1 MIAAAI
7 RRAWLKFLAVVVA
20 VSMASAAAAGTR
32 VILAPFVAPVNP
44 SSLFQEHYA
53 LPPPDQ
59 FYLKARFQRSWAGG
73 APFASQ
79 TSYNPWAYTGIGPLP
94 PLNQRGPI
102 GGSADQSTFQISGS
116 EVGFLMRTFDG
127 PHPCAGV
134 STTACEGFHKHTVFE
149 RNWTRFE
156 RIFTSRNPSGSLDIE
171 ADINV
176 AHFSQWNTKTGG
188 APVGVVAGQLVFV
201 LFLEDRNHHR
211 IQYVV
216 YAFDSNFLT
225 NDGSELDPRLEPIGP
240 GDQGYYLTSSFKKR
254 RVMKYTTVAT
264 DSAEFA
270 TVPWGSYR
278 HFKFRITQDNLAN
291 AIKALNAKGGNL
303 STDVMNYGITLVGV
317 NQEIAYRAKFDR
329 GAIRYDDNGDEAIM
343 GSSVRNIKVSES
355 FDGSARRR

>member
-1 MIAAAI
+1 MIPAAI
-7 RRAWLKFLAVVVA
+7 RALGVIMAA
-20 VSMASAAAAGTR
+20 VSMASMATAGTR
-32 VILAPFVAPVNP
+32 VILAPYVAPVNP
-44 SSLFQEHYA
+44 SSLYQDQYA
-53 LPPPDQ
+53 LPLPDQ
-59 FYLKARFQRSWAGG
+59 FYLKARFQRSWTGA

-79 TSYNPWAYTGIGPLP
+79 TSYNPWAYTGLGPLP

-102 GGSADQSTFQISGS
+102 GGSVDQSTFQISGS
-116 EVGFLMRTFDG
+116 EVGFLMRTPDG

-134 STTACEGFHKHTVFE
+134 SATACEGFHKHTVFE

-156 RIFTSRNPSGSLDIE
+156 RIFTARNPSGSLDIE

-176 AHFSQWNTKTGG
+176 AHFSQWNAKTGG
-188 APVGVVAGQLVFV
+188 SPVGIVAGQLVFV
-201 LFLEDRNHHR
+201 IFLEDRNHHR

-216 YAFDSNFLT
+216 FAFDSNLLT

-240 GDQGYYLTSSFKKR
+240 GNNGYYLTSSFKKR
-254 RVMKYTTVAT
+254 RIMKYTTVAA

-270 TVPWGSYR
+270 SVPWGSYR
-278 HFKFRITQDNLAN
+278 HFKFRITQVNLEN
-291 AIKALNAKGGNL
+291 AIRALNTKGGNL

-317 NQEIAYRAKFDR
+317 NQEIAYRAKVDR

-355 FDGSARRR
+355 LDDSARRR

>member
-1 MIAAAI
+1 MIPAAI
-7 RRAWLKFLAVVVA
+7 RALAVIIA
-20 VSMASAAAAGTR
+20 VMSLASLASAGTR
-32 VILAPFVAPVNP
+32 VILAPYVAPVDP
-44 SSLFQEHYA
+44 SSLYQEHFA
-53 LPPPDQ
+53 LPLPDQ

-79 TSYNPWAYTGIGPLP
+79 TSYDPSAYTGLGPLP
-94 PLNQRGPI
+94 SLNQRGPI
-102 GGSADQSTFQISGS
+102 GGSADQSTFQISGN
-116 EVGFLMRTFDG
+116 EVGFLTRTADG

-134 STTACEGFHKHTVFE
+134 PAIACEGFHKHTVFE

-156 RIFTSRNPSGSLDIE
+156 RIFTARNPSGSLDIE

-176 AHFSQWNTKTGG
+176 AHFSQWNAKTGG
-188 APVGVVAGQLVFV
+188 SPVGIVAGQLAFV
-201 LFLEDRNHHR
+201 IFLEDRNHHR

-216 YAFDSNFLT
+216 YAFDSNVLT
-225 NDGSELDPRLEPIGP
+225 NDGNELDPRLEPIGP
-240 GDQGYYLTSSFKKR
+240 GNNGYYLTSSFKKR
-254 RVMKYTTVAT
+254 RIMKYTTVAA

-270 TVPWGSYR
+270 SVPWGSYR
-278 HFKFRITQDNLAN
+278 HFKFRITQANLGN

-317 NQEIAYRAKFDR
+317 NQEIAYRAKVDR

-355 FDGSARRR
+355 LDDSAFRR